1 MDAVEIAAVY
11 SSSSFGI
18 GYFGSSM
25 ERPKVYIDN
34 LCSIIFGGTSLL
46 LKLMVKNQ

>member
-25 ERPKVYIDN
+25 ERPKVYFHI
-34 LCSIIFGGTSLL
+34 LCIIFGGTYLL